1 MNQKNILFLCTGN
14 ACRSQMA
21 EGLCRALK
29 ADIYNA
35 YSAGIEKHGLNSRAV
50 TVLAEIGIDISNN
63 KSKTLDDLNHIQFD
77 EVITVCAHADQ
88 HCPNF
93 PGNARVT
100 HIGFDDPPKLAEN
113 AKTEQEALDH
123 FRRVRDQIKLAIQN
137 LPQIK

>member
-21 EGLCRALK
+21 EGICRALK
-29 ADIYNA
+29 ADTYNA
-35 YSAGIEKHGLNSRAV
+35 YSAGIQKHGLNPRAV

-63 KSKTLDDLNHIQFD
+63 ISKTVDDLSHIHFD

-88 HCPNF
+88 HCPSF
-93 PGNARVT
+93 TGSARVT

-123 FRRVRDQIKLAIQN
+123 FRRIRDQIKLAIQN
-137 LPQIK
+137 LS